1 MQNAESFR
9 ELVENPTEV
18 LPLDLAVS
26 LIAGVANE
34 SVQTTDIVT
43 ALDDLASRC
52 NASNACELMTFL
64 FGSGKFAGNTINFDE
79 AENSLFDRLLE
90 RRLGIPISLCVLAI
104 EVGRRKNIELLA
116 IGMPGN
122 FLVQNGQDK
131 TQFFDPYR
139 NAEPIDSQQC
149 AALYRNLTSL
159 DDWDDGFLRPV
170 SNRMVIIRMLTNL
183 KSIYARKND
192 IAGLRWV
199 MRLRLMFPEIASI
212 ENEQWARL
220 MRTTN

>member
-1 MQNAESFR
+1 
-9 ELVENPTEV
+9 
-18 LPLDLAVS
+18 
-26 LIAGVANE
+26 
-34 SVQTTDIVT
+34 
-43 ALDDLASRC
+43 
-52 NASNACELMTFL
+52 
-64 FGSGKFAGNTINFDE
+64 
-79 AENSLFDRLLE
+79 
-90 RRLGIPISLCVLAI
+90 
-104 EVGRRKNIELLA
+104 
-116 IGMPGN
+116 MPGN

-139 NAEPIDSQQC
+139 NAEPIDSRQC